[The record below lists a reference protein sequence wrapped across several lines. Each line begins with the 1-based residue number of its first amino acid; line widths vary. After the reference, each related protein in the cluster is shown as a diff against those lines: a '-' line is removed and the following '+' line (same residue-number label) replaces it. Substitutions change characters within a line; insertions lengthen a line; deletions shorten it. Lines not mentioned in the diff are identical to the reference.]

1 MGYFAQ
7 HADVCS
13 SRVEVAIIWMIER
26 DIASTLTP
34 ISDEIT
40 EYSVQIEIHKLAL
53 DALTMRVE
61 VVKIQDVTTMKADI
75 IEVHIDVDK
84 MKPTYMPILISTTK
98 IP

>member
-1 MGYFAQ
+1 M
-7 HADVCS
+7 
-13 SRVEVAIIWMIER
+13 
-26 DIASTLTP
+26 
-34 ISDEIT
+34 
-40 EYSVQIEIHKLAL
+40 AL

-84 MKPTYMPILISTTK
+84 MKPTYMPSLISTTK